1 VIEKPYKSIKSEV
14 LSKLENEL
22 PVLMEKYG
30 VLTIGLFGSVSR
42 QEDTPKSDIDIMIT
56 IRPEMDNFDRFLEIA
71 EFLEDLFGRKVDL
84 ISAEYMKPQIRPYV
98 QKDVIMY
105 SAEKGAV

>member
-1 VIEKPYKSIKSEV
+1 MDEKPYQSIKSEV
-14 LSKLENEL
+14 LTKLEANL
-22 PVLMEKYG
+22 PVLREKYG
-30 VLTIGLFGSVSR
+30 IETIGLFGSVSR

-56 IRPEMDNFDRFLEIA
+56 IRPEMDYFDRFLEIA

-84 ISAEYMKPQIRPYV
+84 ISAEYLKPQILPYI
-98 QKDVIMY
+98 QKDVIVY